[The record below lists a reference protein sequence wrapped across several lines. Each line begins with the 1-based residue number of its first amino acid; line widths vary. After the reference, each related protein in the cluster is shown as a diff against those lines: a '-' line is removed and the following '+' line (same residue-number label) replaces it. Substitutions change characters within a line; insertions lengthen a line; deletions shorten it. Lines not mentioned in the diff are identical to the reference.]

1 MTCDPIKQLLDSVPE
16 VFPRCQEI
24 VTAHYLT
31 LPKLSA
37 FNEAPTFEAGQAL
50 VIILAKL
57 AEAKAVEPVLGRE
70 EVDDIL
76 YLYAAQGDAL
86 LRVWILPSGQC
97 WYRSFFDDTRERASE
112 CGHVYANLS
121 QSNAREGSA
130 AEVARKLSPDLL
142 HFLRRNDV

>member
-1 MTCDPIKQLLDSVPE
+1 M
-16 VFPRCQEI
+16 
-24 VTAHYLT
+24 TAHYLT

-37 FNEAPTFEAGQAL
+37 FNEAPTLEAGQAL

-57 AEAKAVEPVLGRE
+57 AEAKTVEPVLGRE

-97 WYRSFFDDTRERASE
+97 WLESSVKDTRERTSS
-112 CGHVYANLS
+112 CGLVYTNMT
-121 QSNAREGSA
+121 QSNGIEGDAARVVSW
-130 AEVARKLSPDLL
+130 LSPELL
-142 HFLRRNDV
+142 HFLRRQDV